1 MTTLG
6 SEGQSFLRSDLCPV
20 TSDAVHGRPLLSRC
34 RAQSSQVR
42 TLAIESNEI
51 GAELLVDRFQIFR
64 QVPADSELCGQF
76 AALIADDWEAEL
88 VVALGLSAVSGRL
101 LRHSHER
108 CTTRFD
114 FGPRLLERLKIE
126 IAERTP
132 GSAIERQDEWAFGQ

>member
-76 AALIADDWEAEL
+76 AALIADNGEAEL
-88 VVALGLSAVSGRL
+88 MVRRDLRL
-101 LRHSHER
+101 LAAVCCE
-108 CTTRFD
+108 TATRNA
-114 FGPRLLERLKIE
+114 PRASISDR
-126 IAERTP
+126 ASS
-132 GSAIERQDEWAFGQ
+132 SA